1 MKIQFKLNIMLSIII
16 CNSDCISCDINDF
29 SQAITSKICSTP
41 CATDEHLIEGTNSSA
56 TTASDGYFID
66 ANDNT
71 IKKCHSRCS
80 TCSAAP
86 SNGQYNCLTCALGY
100 ISIPSELGQCYTTD
114 DLKQGYL
121 FDESTQTYI
130 KCPGQYNISLSG
142 DVQCLHTCTTIA
154 PYLQVSTGICVTQCS
169 SDEQLTNNK
178 CVLVRCPSGQTLVNN
193 TCVLDSLLQPT
204 DNDTL
209 TITDSI
215 TDILSTLN
223 DTITT
228 LVDLNKTIKGDNFT
242 TQVYHYD
249 DIPSER
255 DDVFSI
261 NLTQC
266 EDILRNYYKYPSTE
280 NFIICKI
287 DLYPENASTPQ
298 VEYQIYDSQGKPL
311 EMKICD
317 SITDDVSYPTVNAS
331 AIDFSLVSNLTA
343 KGIDI
348 LNRSDPFFNDICSVN
363 SIEGVDMTI
372 EERRENFI
380 KEITAK
386 MDALIRE

>member
-1 MKIQFKLNIMLSIII
+1 M
-16 CNSDCISCDINDF
+16 
-29 SQAITSKICSTP
+29 
-41 CATDEHLIEGTNSSA
+41 
-56 TTASDGYFID
+56 
-66 ANDNT
+66 
-71 IKKCHSRCS
+71 
-80 TCSAAP
+80 
-86 SNGQYNCLTCALGY
+86 
-100 ISIPSELGQCYTTD
+100 
-114 DLKQGYL
+114 
-121 FDESTQTYI
+121 
-130 KCPGQYNISLSG
+130 
-142 DVQCLHTCTTIA
+142 
-154 PYLQVSTGICVTQCS
+154 
-169 SDEQLTNNK
+169 
-178 CVLVRCPSGQTLVNN
+178 
-193 TCVLDSLLQPT
+193 LQPT

-242 TQVYHYD
+242 MQVYHYD

-363 SIEGVDMTI
+363 SIE
-372 EERRENFI
+372 ERRELYQGNHCEDGCTYKGVNTTSKKIKCKCDSKEQIETNQRERNDNTTFDSNITLNGNFVLLSCYNNIFNWDNIKTNGGVFVASASIVFQSINVIICCLKGVKSLLSGIHQLHNKILPNPNQLHFKATNIDDVNTRPYFI
-380 KEITAK
+380 KEETKLYTTK
-386 MDALIRE
+386 MNKALFDNSISNNPNVGLLIKLS

>member
-1 MKIQFKLNIMLSIII
+1 MIFHRQSHLKYVLLLVLLMNISLKEQTHLQQQLVM
-16 CNSDCISCDINDF
+16 DILLMPM
-29 SQAITSKICSTP
+29 ITQLRNVIVDVAHVQLLLQT
-41 CATDEHLIEGTNSSA
+41 
-56 TTASDGYFID
+56 
-66 ANDNT
+66 DNT
-71 IKKCHSRCS
+71 I
-80 TCSAAP
+80 
-86 SNGQYNCLTCALGY
+86 ALPALWD
-100 ISIPSELGQCYTTD
+100 ISELGQCYTTD